1 MNILERASQLA
12 HGAKTL
18 VEWLGEGHQT
28 VPIVVAQERADV
40 CLNCPYNTDSY
51 AISQSIAVEIK
62 KQVELKNHLNMKIEG
77 EKRLRTCHFRKDGE
91 PDKGCGCALRLKI
104 WLPDSK
110 LKEDA
115 EGLKKYHQDCW
126 IRKL

>member
-18 VEWLGEGHQT
+18 VEWLGEGHDT
-28 VPIVVAQERADV
+28 VPIVVAQERADI
-40 CLNCPYNTDSY
+40 CLKCPLNENIGNIAQTV
-51 AISQSIAVEIK
+51 AVEVK
-62 KQVELKNHLNMKIEG
+62 RQVELKNHLNMRIVG
-77 EKRLRTCHFRKDGE
+77 EKSLMTCS
-91 PDKGCGCALRLKI
+91 GCGCALRLKI
-104 WLPDSK
+104 WLPGWK
-110 LKEDA
+110 LNEDE

>member
-18 VEWLGEGHQT
+18 MEWLGEGHQT

-40 CLNCPYNTDSY
+40 CLKCPMNNNTGN
-51 AISQSIAVEIK
+51 IAQAVATEIK
-62 KQVELKNHLNMKIEG
+62 KQIELKNHLNMRIVG
-77 EKRLRTCHFRKDGE
+77 EKSLLTCG
-91 PDKGCGCALRLKI
+91 GCGCALRLKI
-104 WLPDSK
+104 WLPDSR
-110 LKEDA
+110 LKEDEEA
-115 EGLKKYHQDCW
+115 LKKYHQDCW